1 MTQQP
6 YQQQQGYPGQPNYA
20 PAPGYPPAQPGYA
33 VQPYQQQPPPQQ
45 YYSPQPAPTGYQ
57 PQQPGYPPQNGYGQ
71 PPQPPQPELPRGSL
85 KDYVDQPAGGFG
97 PSLAFPQAGT
107 QYWCTVARNVGDA
120 DIKPQT
126 DMITGE
132 VRTFPDGRVK
142 WMMCVPVLMQPSP
155 QYPEGIATWYVKGN
169 DRAEMTRAME
179 AAGVGID
186 PATGT
191 LFPPRAGDTFHVHFT
206 HESAS
211 SGKGRNP
218 TKVKRVTYTMGNGE
232 APPPQVV
239 QGQVIQAY
247 QQATG
252 QQMPGAFSQ
261 PTMQMAQP
269 ALAQPQNP
277 TQQLPPVLQGYN
289 PQPGFAFQQPQL
301 SYPQNPPQ
309 QPQYQQPQVQNSMQG
324 APVPQNGYQQPDS
337 ALAYQQAT
345 GQQMQP
351 QQPGPYGQPNAD
363 WNPYAQQPQ
372 PPQQQFDPAQAQQ
385 FQQQYQ
391 QPAFPTPA
399 PPVPGGPPSGP
410 AQPSGAPS
418 PSSPP
423 PGWPADVPF
432 MEGLTPEM
440 ARVAASVKYPG
451 TQMPPQQ

>member
-6 YQQQQGYPGQPNYA
+6 YQQQGYPGQPNYA

-33 VQPYQQQPPPQQ
+33 VQPYQQPPPPQQ

-57 PQQPGYPPQNGYGQ
+57 PQQYQQPGYPPQNGYGQ

-97 PSLAFPQAGT
+97 PSLAFPQVGT
-107 QYWCTVARNVGDA
+107 QYWCTVARNVGDP

-126 DMITGE
+126 DMITSE

-169 DRAEMTRAME
+169 DRTELTRAME
-179 AAGVGID
+179 AAGVGTD
-186 PATGT
+186 PETGT
-191 LFPPRAGDTFHVHFT
+191 TYPPRAGDTFHVHFT
-206 HESAS
+206 HEQAS

-218 TKVKRVTYTMGNGE
+218 AKVKRVTYTMGNGE

-239 QGQVIQAY
+239 QGQVVQSQQQY
-247 QQATG
+247 QQ
-252 QQMPGAFSQ
+252 PGYQ

-269 ALAQPQNP
+269 ALAQPQY
-277 TQQLPPVLQGYN
+277 QQPVNVPAYAI
-289 PQPGFAFQQPQL
+289 PQPQQ
-301 SYPQNPPQ
+301 YA
-309 QPQYQQPQVQNSMQG
+309 QQPQVQNSMQG
-324 APVPQNGYQQPDS
+324 APVPQNGYPQQPDP

-345 GQQMQP
+345 GQQMPGAFGQP
-351 QQPGPYGQPNAD
+351 VQAQQQPGPYGQPNAD
-363 WNPYAQQPQ
+363 WNPYAQGQPGFPPGTFPQQ
-372 PPQQQFDPAQAQQ
+372 PPQQGPPMPAQ
-385 FQQQYQ
+385 
-391 QPAFPTPA
+391 
-399 PPVPGGPPSGP
+399 PVQGGPPSGP

-451 TQMPPQQ
+451 MQMPPQQ